1 MQPMKSLWFVKEEK
15 HSSTVITQSVNTWRT
30 RESDLE
36 TSQQG
41 QMPHHT
47 ALAAAGKCTLLPPQG
62 TDSTAHTNDAVHQMS
77 KPPPW
82 RHLEVWHI
90 LYLSLTCWL
99 LQGPYLLMQLFQS
112 KSLSSCISLAE
123 LRLCACGPCSR
134 KLRKWVSSF
143 FFGHVGSNV
152 NILIRGRR
160 VSKNSGCPQNLINI
174 QCCLLNVNTYTHFVF
189 LNYQTEKWCHASW
202 CNSPLKKTGISSLPE
217 KSSKPWAPAV
227 NAYSTKSK
235 IPRWRPSLHCL
246 LKAHLDTL

>member
-1 MQPMKSLWFVKEEK
+1 MASLTSLLWKGRPVFISLWICADLWLLESGENGGHVTMPVLSLA
-15 HSSTVITQSVNTWRT
+15 SSGFSLLGSPELPCT
-30 RESDLE
+30 ESNY
-36 TSQQG
+36 
-41 QMPHHT
+41 
-47 ALAAAGKCTLLPPQG
+47 TLKTPRG
-62 TDSTAHTNDAVHQMS
+62 VSSDSTE
-77 KPPPW
+77 
-82 RHLEVWHI
+82 RER
-90 LYLSLTCWL
+90 
-99 LQGPYLLMQLFQS
+99 GPD
-112 KSLSSCISLAE
+112 
-123 LRLCACGPCSR
+123 R
-134 KLRKWVSSF
+134 
-143 FFGHVGSNV
+143 SNV